1 MDNGNRDAEEKII
14 NGFRHIRY
22 HHQGL
27 SSEETADRSKSFYQY
42 MDQRRS
48 IREFSDRA
56 VPKEV
61 IENLIQ
67 AASTA
72 PSGAHK
78 QPWTF
83 CAVSDPALKSKIR
96 VAAEKE
102 EKESYEHRM
111 GERWINDLAPM
122 ATDMHKPFLEIAPW
136 LIIVCKRLYEF
147 EPDGSKKNNY
157 YVNESVGIACGMLI
171 TAIHQAGLVTLTHTP
186 SPMRFLTQLLER
198 PDNERAFLLLPVGY
212 PKEPVYVP
220 DLKRKALEEI
230 AVFY

>member
-1 MDNGNRDAEEKII
+1 MKRAKHDPEAKII

-22 HHQGL
+22 EHKSYSTEEMIRR
-27 SSEETADRSKSFYQY
+27 SSEFYHWL
-42 MDQRRS
+42 DHRRS
-48 IREFSDRA
+48 IREFSDRT
-56 VPKEV
+56 VPREV
-61 IENLIQ
+61 IENIIQ

-96 VAAEKE
+96 EAAEKE

-111 GERWINDLAPM
+111 GERWKNDLAPM

-136 LIIVCKRLYEF
+136 LIIVCKRPYEF
-147 EPDGSKKNNY
+147 APDGSKINNY

-186 SPMRFLTQLLER
+186 SPMRFLTQLLGR
-198 PDNERAFLLLPVGY
+198 PENERAFLLLPVGY
-212 PKEPVYVP
+212 PKESVYVP
-220 DLKRKALEEI
+220 DLKRKGLDEI

>member
-1 MDNGNRDAEEKII
+1 MKRVNQNPDEKII
-14 NGFRHIRY
+14 NGFRHIRHEHESY
-22 HHQGL
+22 
-27 SSEETADRSKSFYQY
+27 SIEEMIERSEEFYQY
-42 MDQRRS
+42 LDQRRS
-48 IREFSDRA
+48 VREFSDRP

-61 IENLIQ
+61 IENIIK

-83 CAVSDPALKSKIR
+83 CAVSDPVIKSEIR
-96 VAAEKE
+96 KAAEKE

-111 GERWINDLAPM
+111 GERWKNDLAPM

-136 LIIVCKRLYEF
+136 LIIVCKRPYEF
-147 EPDGSKKNNY
+147 APDGNKINNY

-198 PDNERAFLLLPVGY
+198 PENERAFLLLPVGY

-220 DLKRKALEEI
+220 DLKRKGLDQVSA
-230 AVFY
+230 FY